1 MAKCPFAKQRI
12 LPESGTQK
20 KIVPAIIIDHSQA
33 GTGSLYNYW
42 LTGTGLECHFWVSLD
57 GTIEQYMDTEVQAD
71 ANLEANRWI
80 EGSTGYG
87 AISIETENSRQAT
100 YNAYRGGQGAAAF
113 YEDPWTPAQIASLKK
128 LHKWLADTHPT
139 IKRQKCNAPTI
150 GGRGLGYHSMWG
162 TGPTPWIPYKSR
174 GKTCPCRYR
183 IEQWHRELLPD
194 FTKQVVTP
202 APEPDLPQ
210 ENPDMALAFRFADG
224 KVWLCTGTHREH
236 LKDRKTLNER
246 AIVGLISPVPKDDK
260 NREDDWVRKANK
272 DAERILSDLVVVS

>member
-1 MAKCPFAKQRI
+1 MARCPFAKQRI

-42 LTGTGLECHFWVSLD
+42 LTGTGLECHFWVGLD

-80 EGSTGYG
+80 EGGTGYG
-87 AISIETENSRQAT
+87 AISIETENSAQAT
-100 YNAYRGGQGAAAF
+100 YNAYKGGQGAQAF
-113 YEDPWTPAQIASLKK
+113 YDDPWTPAQLASLKK

-139 IKRQKCNAPTI
+139 IKRQKCNAPTV

-183 IEQWHRELLPD
+183 INQWNSELLPD
-194 FTKQVVTP
+194 FTNSTPIAP
-202 APEPDLPQ
+202 APKGWL
-210 ENPDMALAFRFADG
+210 MALNDKQQTELYNWVQDLHRQWIG
-224 KVWLCTGTHREH
+224 KQTEAGPEVLRQL
-236 LKDRKTLNER
+236 LKDTER
-246 AIVGLISPVPKDDK
+246 RSDEIVRDT
-260 NREDDWVRKANK
+260 RE
-272 DAERILSDLVVVS
+272 LVAK